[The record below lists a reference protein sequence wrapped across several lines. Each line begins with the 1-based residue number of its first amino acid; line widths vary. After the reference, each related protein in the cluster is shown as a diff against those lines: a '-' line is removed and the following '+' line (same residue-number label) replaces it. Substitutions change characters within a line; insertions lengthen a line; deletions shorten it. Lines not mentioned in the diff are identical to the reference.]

1 MTMPAEETIQLD
13 WRGMKCP
20 QPIINTAKISRELGA
35 RRARLVILADD
46 EAFPLD
52 LKAWVKSAKAELLT
66 IQQLPDEPHTHQAIV
81 IINPQAQLVAE
92 QAIQAPVAR
101 AFSPQAA
108 PLKPEPVAA
117 VASAAASQLDCRGMR
132 CPEPIIALAK
142 HAREADPGQLIEI
155 HADDEA
161 FPIDLKAWAKS
172 AKAEIVAIHNEQG
185 LSHATIKLAG
195 QDSPP
200 EAAIINAERQPKK
213 SAPSQT
219 QAPSAP
225 QSHAQ
230 PTTVGANTLQI
241 SLTQAQGLQRLEAL
255 GTLGLSPGT
264 TIELSLDALSLVPT
278 LTQWAIDGGHTIKSM
293 DTSHQPI
300 RVNLELGDAAPPQS
314 TALARIDRPGA
325 HALSAQ
331 EERATLLVLHNDL
344 EALLAAMMVAT
355 SAATQGLKV
364 EIFFSFWG
372 VNMLRGDKPR
382 QDAPKER
389 ASWAQRLF
397 KLLMPRGPKRQAL
410 GQLNFGGFGSTMLQR
425 IMREQ
430 NVMSLE
436 QMMQTAV
443 EMDIQFTVC
452 TMSMSVMGIAKRDL
466 VNLPNME
473 FAGVASFVESAG
485 RSKISM
491 VF

>member
-1 MTMPAEETIQLD
+1 MTMPAEETVQLD

-20 QPIINTAKISRELGA
+20 QPIINTAKITRELGV
-35 RRARLVILADD
+35 RRARLIILADD

-66 IQQLPDEPHTHQAIV
+66 IRQLPGEPNTHEAIV
-81 IINPQAQLVAE
+81 IINPQAQLVAA
-92 QAIQAPVAR
+92 QAIQAPAVAR
-101 AFSPQAA
+101 QFIQADTMK
-108 PLKPEPVAA
+108 PKPSSPEP
-117 VASAAASQLDCRGMR
+117 SPTSQLDCRGMR
-132 CPEPIIALAK
+132 CPEPIISLAK
-142 HAREADPGQLIEI
+142 LAREAGPGQLIEI
-155 HADDEA
+155 QADDEA
-161 FPIDLKAWAKS
+161 FPLDLKAWAKS
-172 AKAEIVAIHNEQG
+172 AKAEVIELKNEQG
-185 LSHATIKLAG
+185 LSSATIKLAG
-195 QDSPP
+195 QAPTP
-200 EAAIINAERQPKK
+200 EAAIIKTERQPKQ
-213 SAPSQT
+213 SAPSQPST
-219 QAPSAP
+219 QASA
-225 QSHAQ
+225 QATSASS
-230 PTTVGANTLQI
+230 NTLQI
-241 SLTQAQGLQRLEAL
+241 GLTQAQGLQRLEAL
-255 GTLGLSPGT
+255 GTLGLGAGT
-264 TIELSLDALSLVPT
+264 LIELTLDELTLVPT

-293 DTSHQPI
+293 DTSQTPI
-300 RVNLELGDAAPPQS
+300 RVNLELGIAKN
-314 TALARIDRPGA
+314 TALQRVSAPTSN
-325 HALSAQ
+325 ALVAQ

-382 QDAPKER
+382 QDVPKER

-397 KLLMPRGPKRQAL
+397 KFLMPRGPKRQAL

-430 NVMSLE
+430 NVMSLD

-466 VNLPNME
+466 VNLPNMV
-473 FAGVASFVESAG
+473 FAGVASFVESSA

>member
-1 MTMPAEETIQLD
+1 MTMPAEETVQLD

-20 QPIINTAKISRELGA
+20 QPIINTAKITRELGV
-35 RRARLVILADD
+35 RRARLIILADD
-46 EAFPLD
+46 DAFPLD

-66 IQQLPDEPHTHQAIV
+66 IRQLPGAPNTHEAIV
-81 IINPQAQLVAE
+81 IINPQAQLVAA
-92 QAIQAPVAR
+92 QAVQAPAIAR
-101 AFSPQAA
+101 QFVQADTMR
-108 PLKPEPVAA
+108 PKP
-117 VASAAASQLDCRGMR
+117 SSASQLDCRGMR
-132 CPEPIIALAK
+132 CPEPIITLAK
-142 HAREADPGQLIEI
+142 LARESGPGQLIEI
-155 HADDEA
+155 QADDDA

-172 AKAEIVAIHNEQG
+172 AKAEVIELKNEQG
-185 LSHATIKLAG
+185 LSRATIKLAG
-195 QDSPP
+195 QAPTP
-200 EAAIINAERQPKK
+200 EAAIVTPERQAKQ
-213 SAPSQT
+213 SAPSQPST
-219 QAPSAP
+219 QASA
-225 QSHAQ
+225 Q
-230 PTTVGANTLQI
+230 TTSTSANTLQI
-241 SLTQAQGLQRLEAL
+241 GLTQAQGLQRLEAL
-255 GTLGLSPGT
+255 GTLGLSAGT
-264 TIELSLDALSLVPT
+264 LIELTLDELTLVPT
-278 LTQWAIDGGHTIKSM
+278 LTQWAIDGGHVIKSM
-293 DTSHQPI
+293 DTSQSPI
-300 RVNLELGDAAPPQS
+300 RVNLELGHAKS
-314 TALARIDRPGA
+314 TALQRVSAPTSS
-325 HALSAQ
+325 ALVAQ

-397 KLLMPRGPKRQAL
+397 KFLMPRGPKRQAL

-430 NVMSLE
+430 NVMSLD

-466 VNLPNME
+466 VNLPNMK
-473 FAGVASFVESAG
+473 FAGVASFVESSA